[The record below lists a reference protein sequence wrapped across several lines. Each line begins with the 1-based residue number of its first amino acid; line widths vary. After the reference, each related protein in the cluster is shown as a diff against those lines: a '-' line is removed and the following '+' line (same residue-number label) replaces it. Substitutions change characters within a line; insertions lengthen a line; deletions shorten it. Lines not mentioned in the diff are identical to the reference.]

1 MMDAQDWLEDYERV
15 KKSTSSTP
23 ARQANLRALHESL
36 SRMEEDPRS
45 YDLRDRRVPW
55 TVPIDE
61 TAIKHARSKAE
72 ARRRRRLLDALRF
85 APEAESPTAYATRA
99 TESRIEEQEALMRK
113 QDSAISEIRMGV
125 EAVHDL
131 SYQLRDETHLHVG
144 LLDDVNSDVEDAH
157 AGLRQET
164 RAAETFGKRSG
175 ECPLYVT
182 IVANTAVIVALL
194 VYGLRD

>member
-1 MMDAQDWLEDYERV
+1 MDAMDWLEDYERV
-15 KKSTSSTP
+15 KKSASSSK
-23 ARQANLRALHESL
+23 AKQANLAALDESL
-36 SRMEEDPRS
+36 CKMERDPRG
-45 YDLRDRRVPW
+45 YDL
-55 TVPIDE
+55 
-61 TAIKHARSKAE
+61 SKAE
-72 ARRRRRLLDALRF
+72 VRRRRRLLDALRF
-85 APEAESPTAYATRA
+85 APESESPTAYATRA